1 MTTTTAAGQPA
12 SARTKCPVHQLG
24 VPFDAEFYADP
35 YPVYARL
42 REAAPIHRVCL
53 PEGPPVWLVTRYDE
67 VAELLKD
74 RRLVRNRRH
83 SNGDYNVEII
93 PEFVRDGNLHMEDGE
108 LHTRLRRF
116 MNFAFTPKRIEKMR
130 ELIVDETGHLLDEIE
145 RRGGGDLMAL
155 LAAPLPISITIEL
168 LGIPRDMGG
177 EFRAWSDG
185 LLGGS
190 LDEARA
196 AGKALLEFIYRL
208 IERRRAEPGDDLM
221 SHWIF
226 STDEDGQP
234 LTAQEMVG
242 MTFFL
247 VIGGYDTT
255 VGSMGSSILAL
266 LTQPKMAERLRA
278 EPERIP
284 AAVEEMLRW
293 DGSAHNALRRFAIED
308 MEIAG
313 QQITKGDT
321 VILSISSA
329 NRDPRHFLEPDVL
342 DFDRVDAKDHWAFGR
357 GAHHC
362 PGKELARVEMQ
373 IMIDML
379 LRRFP
384 NLALDTSADEVL
396 WRPNYIIRS
405 PRKIVVTI

>member
-1 MTTTTAAGQPA
+1 MTATAAER
-12 SARTKCPVHQLG
+12 SATAPGTCPVHHLD
-24 VPFDAEFYADP
+24 VPFDTSFYADP

-42 REAAPIHRVCL
+42 REQAPIHRVCL
-53 PEGPPVWLVTRYDE
+53 PEGPPVWLVTRYDD
-67 VAELLKD
+67 VSELLKD
-74 RRLVRNRRH
+74 KRLVRNRRH
-83 SNGDYNVEII
+83 SNGDYTVEII

-116 MNFAFTPKRIEKMR
+116 MNFAFTPKRIEMMR
-130 ELIVDETGHLLDEIE
+130 GVIVEETARLLDEIG
-145 RRGGGDLMAL
+145 RRGGGDLMEL

-185 LLGGS
+185 LLGGK

-208 IERRRAEPGDDLM
+208 IERKRAEPGDDLM

-226 STDEDGQP
+226 STDEEGRG
-234 LTAQEMVG
+234 LTEQEMVG

-266 LTQPKMAERLRA
+266 LTQPDKAERLRA
-278 EPERIP
+278 EPGLVP
-284 AAVEEMLRW
+284 AAVEELLRW

-313 QQITKGDT
+313 QRIAKGDT

-342 DFDRVDAKDHWAFGR
+342 DFDRESPAEHWAFGR
-357 GAHHC
+357 GPHHC
-362 PGKELARVEMQ
+362 PGKELARVEIQ
-373 IMIDML
+373 IMLDML
-379 LRRFP
+379 LQRFP
-384 NLALDTSADEVL
+384 DIALDESADEVV

-405 PRKIVVTI
+405 PRKIVVTV

>member
-1 MTTTTAAGQPA
+1 MTG
-12 SARTKCPVHQLG
+12 KCPVHQMD
-24 VPFDAEFYADP
+24 VPFDTEFYADP

-42 REAAPIHRVCL
+42 REEAPIHRVCL
-53 PEGPPVWLVTRYDE
+53 PEGPPVWLVTRYDD
-67 VAELLKD
+67 VSELLKD

-83 SNGDYNVEII
+83 SNGDYTVEIL

-116 MNFAFTPKRIEKMR
+116 MNFAFTPKRIEAMR
-130 ELIVDETGHLLDEIE
+130 GVITEETARLLDEIE

-185 LLGGS
+185 LLGGK

-208 IERRRAEPGDDLM
+208 IERKRAEPGDDLM

-226 STDEDGQP
+226 SVDEEGKS
-234 LTAQEMVG
+234 LTEQEMVG

-255 VGSMGSSILAL
+255 VGSIGSSILAL
-266 LTQPKMAERLRA
+266 LTQSDKAERLRR
-278 EPERIP
+278 EPELIP
-284 AAVEEMLRW
+284 AAVEELLRW
-293 DGSAHNALRRFAIED
+293 DGSAHNALRRFAIEE

-313 QQITKGDT
+313 QTIAKGDT
-321 VILSISSA
+321 VILSLSSA

-342 DFDRVDAKDHWAFGR
+342 DFDREDPKEHWAFGR

-362 PGKELARVEMQ
+362 PGKELARVEIQ
-373 IMIDML
+373 IMLDML
-379 LRRFP
+379 LKRFP
-384 NLALDTSADEVL
+384 DMRLDATADEVV

-405 PRKIVVTI
+405 PRKIVVTV

>member
-1 MTTTTAAGQPA
+1 MTAPEQAA
-12 SARTKCPVHQLG
+12 SAPARCPVHQLDI
-24 VPFDAEFYADP
+24 PFDAEFYADP
-35 YPVYARL
+35 YPIYARL
-42 REAAPIHRVCL
+42 REEAPIHRVCL
-53 PEGPPVWLVTRYDE
+53 PEGPAVWLVTRYDD
-67 VAELLKD
+67 VAEMLKD
-74 RRLVRNRRH
+74 RRLVRSRRH

-93 PEFVRDGNLHMEDGE
+93 PEFVREGNLHMEDGD

-130 ELIVDETGHLLDEIE
+130 GLIVEETERLLDEVE
-145 RRGGGDLMAL
+145 RRGGGDLMEM

-185 LLGGS
+185 LLGGK

-208 IERRRAEPGDDLM
+208 IERKRAEPGDDLM

-226 STDEDGQP
+226 STDESGEP
-234 LTAQEMVG
+234 LTEQEMVG

-266 LTQPKMAERLRA
+266 LTQPDMASRLRD
-278 EPERIP
+278 EPELIP

-313 QQITKGDT
+313 QPIAKGDT

-329 NRDPRHFLEPDVL
+329 NRDPRHFPRPDVL
-342 DFDRVDAKDHWAFGR
+342 DFDRESPQEHWAFGR

-373 IMIDML
+373 ILVDML

-384 NLALDTSADEVL
+384 KMALDSSADEVV

-405 PRKIVVTI
+405 PRKIVVTV

>member
-1 MTTTTAAGQPA
+1 MPG
-12 SARTKCPVHQLG
+12 KCPVHELD
-24 VPFDAEFYADP
+24 VPFDATFYADP

-42 REAAPIHRVCL
+42 REDAPIHRVCL
-53 PEGPPVWLVTRYDE
+53 PEGPPVWLVTRYAD
-67 VAELLKD
+67 VSELLKD

-83 SNGDYNVEII
+83 SNGDYTVEII
-93 PEFVRDGNLHMEDGE
+93 PEFVRDGNLHMEDGD

-116 MNFAFTPKRIEKMR
+116 MNFAFTPKRIEAMR
-130 ELIVDETGHLLDEIE
+130 DVIVDETARLLDEIE
-145 RRGGGDLMAL
+145 KNGGGDLMTL

-177 EFRAWSDG
+177 EFREWSDG
-185 LLGGS
+185 LLGGK

-208 IERRRAEPGDDLM
+208 IERKRAEPGDDLM

-226 STDEDGQP
+226 SVDEDGKP
-234 LTAQEMVG
+234 LTEQEMVG

-266 LTQPKMAERLRA
+266 LTQPDKAERLRE
-278 EPERIP
+278 EPALVP
-284 AAVEEMLRW
+284 AAVEELLRW

-313 QQITKGDT
+313 QQIAKGDT

-329 NRDPRHFLEPDVL
+329 NRDPRHFLQPDVL
-342 DFDRVDAKDHWAFGR
+342 DFDRESPKEHWAFGR

-362 PGKELARVEMQ
+362 PGKELARVEIQ
-373 IMIDML
+373 IMLDML
-379 LRRFP
+379 LKRFP
-384 NLALDTSADEVL
+384 NMTLDASAEEVV

-405 PRKIVVTI
+405 PRKIMVTV